1 MELIHYVSNEWRV
14 VGIVIRSIGQLHPE
28 EAFGLLFDW
37 LLDVNT
43 IVSEDALDLLPGHVR
58 WCADLYS
65 IYEVIDRLQIDE
77 LLRV

>member
-1 MELIHYVSNEWRV
+1 MELIHDVSNEWRG

-28 EAFGLLFDW
+28 EAFGLLFNW
-37 LLDVNT
+37 LLDVNA

-65 IYEVIDRLQIDE
+65 INEVIDRLQIDE
-77 LLRV
+77 LL